1 VLNALSNEP
10 VETAAILHGIL
21 AGPIAPTVDQ
31 RAAMDVPALVIGH
44 RVDHVH
50 PFHDAEQLA
59 RRLPRGRLLKANS
72 VLELRLHPERLTTEI
87 QAMLDECW
95 AAPARTRRRAG

>member
-1 VLNALSNEP
+1 M
-10 VETAAILHGIL
+10 LHGIL

-44 RVDHVH
+44 KVDQVH

-59 RRLPRGRLLKANS
+59 RRLPQGRLIQANS
-72 VLELRLHPERLTTEI
+72 MVELRVHPERLTEEI
-87 QAMLDECW
+87 NQLLDIAW
-95 AAPARTRRRAG
+95 AEPKARRTRKAG